1 MEAAGGC
8 EIRILILNR
17 RDIKNPL
24 CGGAEVYT
32 HEVSKGLV
40 EGGHEV
46 TVFSSRFEGAPREET
61 VEGVRHVRA
70 GNEFTVHFRG
80 FLYARR
86 NTKRFGLVIDEFNG
100 LGFFGFLLPRS
111 MLLIHQLYREFWF
124 RGLGPVAGIIP
135 YLVEPLLLRFYRKMP
150 AVTVSESTRQDLR
163 EMGFKDVRIV
173 MNALSVRPVES
184 VPEKEKEPTLIF
196 LGRFA
201 PTKNPLGALEIFRM
215 VKAELPEA
223 RLWMVGSGPQEE
235 KVREEARGD
244 EDVTFFGR
252 VDEGRKF
259 DLLGRA
265 HLLIVPGVREGFG
278 INVIEAASQG
288 TPAVGYDVHGLRDSI
303 GDGDTGLLASGPG
316 DAALKVLRILNDPEL
331 FGRMAS
337 RCLEYARGFNW
348 RNRSEEFRRAL
359 EEFGLF

>member
-1 MEAAGGC
+1 M
-8 EIRILILNR
+8 
-17 RDIKNPL
+17 
-24 CGGAEVYT
+24 YT
-32 HEVSKGLV
+32 HEISKGLV
-40 EGGHEV
+40 RAGHEV
-46 TVFSSRFEGAPREET
+46 TVFASRFQGAPAEET
-61 VEGVRHVRA
+61 VEGVRHLRA
-70 GNEFTVHFRG
+70 GGEFTVHFRG

-86 NTKRFGLVIDEFNG
+86 NRGRFGLIIDEFNG

-124 RGLGPVAGIIP
+124 RGLGPVAGAIP
-135 YLVEPLLLRFYRKMP
+135 YLVEPLLLRLYRKMP

-163 EMGFKDVRIV
+163 GLGFRDARIV
-173 MNALSVRPVES
+173 MNALSNAPLDA

-201 PTKNPLGALEIFRM
+201 PTKNPRGALEIFRM
-215 VKAELPEA
+215 VRAEHPGA

-235 KVREEARGD
+235 EVREEAGGD
-244 EDVTFFGR
+244 GGVAFFGR

-259 DLLGRA
+259 DLLRRA

-278 INVIEAASQG
+278 INVIEAASQA

-303 GDGDTGLLASGPG
+303 RDGETGLLASGPG
-316 DAALKVLRILNDPEL
+316 DAALKVRRILGDPGL
-331 FGRMAS
+331 YARMSS

-348 RNRSEEFRRAL
+348 RSRSEEFRRAL
-359 EEFGLF
+359 EDFGLL